1 MRTCSASGMPVMTAG
16 SPASGYGQVGP
27 GPALWLAA
35 ARNFFI
41 IDCVLFRHEDLRSA
55 CAKLRRRLLVLAS
68 AVAERPQSGARATGG
83 AESLLDGLGDHCNH
97 GAGSRWLREKSSGS
111 CCCCS
116 AGLRAT

>member
-1 MRTCSASGMPVMTAG
+1 M
-16 SPASGYGQVGP
+16 
-27 GPALWLAA
+27 LWLAA
-35 ARNFFI
+35 ARNFFGMNFVTNI
-41 IDCVLFRHEDLRSA
+41 CDRSG

-97 GAGSRWLREKSSGS
+97 GAGGRWLREKSSGS